1 MNQLV
6 SGLSADFVLRQD
18 NAMAL
23 RSKSGSHTVPQPG
36 LCRCF

>member
-6 SGLSADFVLRQD
+6 SVLSANFVLRQE

-23 RSKSGSHTVPQPG
+23 RSKSGSRTVPQPE